1 VGQAET
7 VKQGFQ
13 PWAKLGVESVSAK
26 GKKERAGEELL
37 MRRAKELA
45 MHERYG
51 GAEGRSERWGARL
64 RGRKAGRIK
73 A

>member
-1 VGQAET
+1 M
-7 VKQGFQ
+7 
-13 PWAKLGVESVSAK
+13 KLGVESVSAK

-51 GAEGRSERWGARL
+51 GAEARSQRWGAR
-64 RGRKAGRIK
+64 
-73 A
+73 